1 MFELKIKS
9 DFSSAH
15 RLYDYNGQCE
25 NFHGHNWKVY
35 VTVKRDS
42 LDPAGMV
49 IDFKVLL
56 DIIDGFLSKLDHQY
70 LNELEYFNGLNPT
83 SENVAW
89 IIYNN
94 IAEQIEAKAVKVIKV
109 EVYEEDHSSAAYIP
123 DN

>member
-35 VTVKRDS
+35 VTVKRTA
-42 LDPAGMV
+42 LDAAGMV
-49 IDFKVLL
+49 IDFKELL
-56 DIIDGFLSKLDHQY
+56 DIIDEFLSKLDHQY
-70 LNELEYFNGLNPT
+70 LNELEFFKGLNPT
-83 SENVAW
+83 SENVAL

-94 IAEQIEAKAVKVIKV
+94 IAGRIEAKSVKVAKV

-123 DN
+123 EN